1 MSTEIE
7 SGTGGAATAPNHND
21 GKLDGRVMIVAGVVV
36 LGAIMSILDI
46 TVVAVAQ
53 RTFQETFD
61 KTQAQ
66 VAWTATAY
74 TLALAMVIPLTGW
87 AADRFGT
94 KRLYILAIALFTAG
108 SALCATATSLEMLV
122 IFRVLQGLGG
132 GMLMP
137 LGMTILTRA
146 AGPERLGRVM
156 AILGV
161 PMLLGPIFGPILGGW
176 LIDIAS
182 WHWIFLINVPI
193 GIVAVTYAWFV
204 LDRDEVHPSESF
216 DFVGMLLLSPGLALF
231 LYGVSSIP
239 AAKQEHGTMYTGKVV
254 IPTIVGLVLVAA
266 FIPWALRKRN
276 IHPLVQLRLF
286 TNRYMTVAVITMTLF
301 AMAFFGAS
309 LLFTLYFQQVRGE
322 TPLASGWLVAPQGF
336 GAMVTMPIAGFL
348 ADKIGP
354 GKVVLTG
361 IVLDTIGMGMLIGIG
376 ATTPYS
382 YIITAF
388 VIMGLGMGS
397 TMMPVFTAALAS
409 LKDHDIARGSTLM
422 NITQQIAISMGTA
435 MFSVLL
441 TNAYNAHEKVV
452 LPTLALQ
459 NGATPVSLGLSE
471 VTGQGRAG
479 GWSALHGPVV
489 RRRVPGC
496 HSAGRSLPGA
506 GVLPPAQAAGASH
519 RGGHSSRHD
528 GLIDPSTVSCAGAFQ
543 SPGHRPGGRARGRR
557 RCGHGVR
564 DAATR
569 RRPAPPGHRTGEPAV
584 PGRQERGDPPCGPAQ
599 LLVVLG
605 GGVEPRGALP
615 PDGGV
620 LPHGVALP
628 GARRHHGPARPGVR
642 RLPRPLRH
650 QRRVRD
656 PDAGRAPG

>member
-1 MSTEIE
+1 MSTETE
-7 SGTGGAATAPNHND
+7 SHVNEPAGDSGD
-21 GKLDGRVMIVAGVVV
+21 KLDARVMIVAGVVV

-53 RTFQETFD
+53 RTFQETFG

-66 VAWTATAY
+66 VAWTSTAY
-74 TLALAMVIPLTGW
+74 TLALATVIPLTGW

-94 KRLYILAIALFTAG
+94 KRLYVLAIVLFTAG
-108 SALCATATSLEMLV
+108 SALCATANSLEMLV
-122 IFRVLQGLGG
+122 VFRVLQGLGG

-193 GIVAVTYAWFV
+193 GIVAAIYAFMV
-204 LDRDEVHPSESF
+204 LDKDHVEPSESF

-239 AAKQEHGTMYTGKVV
+239 ASKAEHGTMWTTQVV
-254 IPTIVGLVLVAA
+254 PYAVVGLVLIVA
-266 FIPWALRKRN
+266 FVPWALRKHN

-286 TNRYMTVAVITMTLF
+286 TNRHMTVAVITMALF
-301 AMAFFGAS
+301 AMSFFGAS

-322 TPLASGWLVAPQGF
+322 SPLASGWLVAPQGF
-336 GAMVTMPIAGFL
+336 GAMLTMPVAGFL

-361 IVLDTIGMGMLIGIG
+361 LVFDTVGMGMLIALD
-376 ATTPYS
+376 ATTSYT

-409 LKDHDIARGSTLM
+409 LKAHAVAQGSTLM
-422 NITQQIAISMGTA
+422 NITQQIAISVGTA
-435 MFSVLL
+435 LFSVLL
-441 TNAYNAHEKVV
+441 TSGYNQHSDVV
-452 LPTLALQ
+452 NPTLALQ
-459 NGATPVSLGLSE
+459 SGADPASLGLS
-471 VTGQGRAG
+471 Q
-479 GWSALHGPVV
+479 
-489 RRRVPGC
+489 
-496 HSAGRSLPGA
+496 
-506 GVLPPAQAAGASH
+506 AQADAVTVQ
-519 RGGHSSRHD
+519 
-528 GLIDPSTVSCAGAFQ
+528 GLHFMGLAFGD
-543 SPGHRPGGRARGRR
+543 SFL
-557 RCGHGVR
+557 V
-564 DAATR
+564 ATILVGLCLV
-569 RRPAPPGHRTGEPAV
+569 PAFF
-584 PGRQERGDPPCGPAQ
+584 
-599 LLVVLG
+599 
-605 GGVEPRGALP
+605 
-615 PDGGV
+615 
-620 LPHGVALP
+620 
-628 GARRHHGPARPGVR
+628 
-642 RLPRPLRH
+642 LPRKPAERTADEP
-650 QRRVRD
+650 VMMV
-656 PDAGRAPG
+656 G